1 MSAMYPQRPGEQ
13 DCRDYLRTGR
23 CKYGESCKFN
33 HPPNV
38 ENGGGVKA
46 IDPTEPLY
54 PVRPGEP
61 TCQYFSKH
69 GTCKFG
75 QSCRFNHPTDSS
87 LMDRGIPSGHLVFV
101 TTTNNSSPAID
112 NLSSHIVASS
122 TSVQILPQRPTEPSC
137 IFFLRNRKCKYG
149 ATCKFHHPVDALNRN
164 NHTTIAS
171 NNTGYNYLAN
181 NVATTQIQQHG
192 LTYASETNGLL
203 YDRLHPI
210 TESVRSQQQQHTHIL
225 LPDGQI
231 AVILDQQSLQ
241 DVSELSAQ
249 DRPKY
254 YMSQTDGSIGSKYQN
269 SNGLPAAISPMLTA
283 TTHSTSN
290 TTFESCIDLNSGYY
304 HTQSSPRS
312 RPKSDSIGSLS
323 SSTNAYSIGEHDL
336 GVSQLNIGHT
346 SFPHYSILP
355 QGQGQSSQAQV
366 QRTLSYAES
375 VESQHISATN
385 VDRTAE
391 RTASCY
397 WPSNESLSSIPNTDH
412 TIQEGLIYDSVPTFT
427 PYGSSN
433 SLSQAT
439 HQSSIISQTVS
450 SNQMRDMHSNNEG
463 RMETSAHDDGL
474 TMMTSALLTMMDR
487 HDSSSGLNGTSSQ
500 PSQSLSQPP
509 GMSHLSNENYR
520 HSTQVNQTL
529 NPPSSIPDGDG
540 YLVGGCEESMKSP
553 PWGLYREDL

>member
-1 MSAMYPQRPGEQ
+1 MSALYPERPGEQ

-23 CKYGESCKFN
+23 CKYGESCKYN

-38 ENGGGVKA
+38 ENGGGVRA

-61 TCQYFSKH
+61 TCHYFSKH

-75 QSCRFNHPTDSS
+75 QSCRFNHPPDSS
-87 LMDRGIPSGHLVFV
+87 LMDRGTPSGHLVFV

-112 NLSSHIVASS
+112 TLSSHIVASS

-149 ATCKFHHPVDALNRN
+149 ATCKFHHPLDALDRN
-164 NHTTIAS
+164 NPTTIAS
-171 NNTGYNYLAN
+171 NSTGYNSTSN
-181 NVATTQIQQHG
+181 IATTQIQQHG
-192 LTYASETNGLL
+192 LTYASESNL

-210 TESVRSQQQQHTHIL
+210 TESARSQQQQHTHIL

-241 DVSELSAQ
+241 DVSELSAR
-249 DRPKY
+249 DLSKY
-254 YMSQTDGSIGSKYQN
+254 YMSQTDGFIGSKYQN

-304 HTQSSPRS
+304 QTQSSPRS

-323 SSTNAYSIGEHDL
+323 SSTHAYSIGEHDL
-336 GVSQLNIGHT
+336 GVSQLNTGHT
-346 SFPHYSILP
+346 PFPHYAILP
-355 QGQGQSSQAQV
+355 QGQGQSSQGQV
-366 QRTLSYAES
+366 QRSSSYAES
-375 VESQHISATN
+375 VESQHNIAIN
-385 VDRTAE
+385 VDRTTE
-391 RTASCY
+391 RTANYY

-412 TIQEGLIYDSVPTFT
+412 TIQEGRIYDSEPTFN

-439 HQSSIISQTVS
+439 HQSTIIPQSALFDQR
-450 SNQMRDMHSNNEG
+450 RDMHSNNDG
-463 RMETSAHDDGL
+463 RLETSANDDGL

-487 HDSSSGLNGTSSQ
+487 NDSSSGLNGISSE

-509 GMSHLSNENYR
+509 EVNSPPGMSYLFNVDYR
-520 HSTQVNQTL
+520 HSTHSNQTL
-529 NPPSSIPDGDG
+529 NPPCSLPDGDG
-540 YLVGGCEESMKSP
+540 YLVGG
-553 PWGLYREDL
+553 

>member
-1 MSAMYPQRPGEQ
+1 MYALYPQRPGEQ

-38 ENGGGVKA
+38 ENGGGVRA

-87 LMDRGIPSGHLVFV
+87 LMDRGKPSGHLVFV
-101 TTTNNSSPAID
+101 TTTNSSSPAID
-112 NLSSHIVASS
+112 TLLSHMEASS
-122 TSVQILPQRPTEPSC
+122 TPVQILPQRPTEPSC

-149 ATCKFHHPVDALNRN
+149 ATCKFHHPLDALNRN
-164 NHTTIAS
+164 NPTTITS
-171 NNTGYNYLAN
+171 NNTSYNYPA
-181 NVATTQIQQHG
+181 NVATTQIQEHG
-192 LTYASETNGLL
+192 LTYASESNV

-210 TESVRSQQQQHTHIL
+210 TESAKSQQQQHTHIL

-241 DVSELSAQ
+241 DVSELNAQ

-254 YMSQTDGSIGSKYQN
+254 YMSQTDGSFGSKYQN
-269 SNGLPAAISPMLTA
+269 SYGLPAAISPMLTA

-290 TTFESCIDLNSGYY
+290 TTFESCIDLNSGNYQ
-304 HTQSSPRS
+304 TQSSQRS

-323 SSTNAYSIGEHDL
+323 SSTHAYSIGEHDL
-336 GVSQLNIGHT
+336 GVSQLNMGHT

-355 QGQGQSSQAQV
+355 QGP
-366 QRTLSYAES
+366 
-375 VESQHISATN
+375 VESQHIGATN
-385 VDRTAE
+385 VDRISE
-391 RTASCY
+391 RTANFF

-412 TIQEGLIYDSVPTFT
+412 TIQEGRIYDSVPTFT
-427 PYGSSN
+427 PYESSN
-433 SLSQAT
+433 SLAQAS
-439 HQSSIISQTVS
+439 HHSSIIPQSAS
-450 SNQMRDMHSNNEG
+450 FDQMRDLHLNNDGDE
-463 RMETSAHDDGL
+463 GL
-474 TMMTSALLTMMDR
+474 TMMTDALLTMMDR
-487 HDSSSGLNGTSSQ
+487 HDSSSGLNGISSQ
-500 PSQSLSQPP
+500 SSQSLSQPP
-509 GMSHLSNENYR
+509 GVNSPPGMSNLSNVDYR
-520 HSTQVNQTL
+520 HATQLNQTL
-529 NPPSSIPDGDG
+529 NPPSSLFDGDG
-540 YLVGGCEESMKSP
+540 YLVGGCEESMQSP